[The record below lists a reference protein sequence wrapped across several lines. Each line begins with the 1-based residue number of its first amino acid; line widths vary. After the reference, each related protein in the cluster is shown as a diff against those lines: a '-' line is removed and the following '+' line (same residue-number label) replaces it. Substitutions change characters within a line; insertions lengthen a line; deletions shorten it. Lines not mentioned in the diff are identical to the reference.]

1 MITPRCPG
9 LFSRRPGHCSARGR
23 APARPAPP
31 LATIGGVVAL
41 VLLPVVAFVWI
52 ARRVRLRREERALAA
67 RAVAEA
73 EAVRLEDEILADLEA
88 RFNEA

>member
-1 MITPRCPG
+1 M
-9 LFSRRPGHCSARGR
+9 
-23 APARPAPP
+23 
-31 LATIGGVVAL
+31 VAL